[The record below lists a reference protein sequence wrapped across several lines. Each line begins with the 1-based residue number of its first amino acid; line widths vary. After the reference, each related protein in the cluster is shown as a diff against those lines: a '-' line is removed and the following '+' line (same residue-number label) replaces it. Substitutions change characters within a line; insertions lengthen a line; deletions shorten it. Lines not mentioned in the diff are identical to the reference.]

1 MLTWKFMKDPEG
13 NVCKSRVSY
22 VSKAPN
28 KKKWKYKIVP
38 IEGPFQM
45 QEIDFVFINLEK
57 NSTFFSVYHD
67 FKEQVS
73 ADTMEIVSKKK
84 KFLLN
89 LIKESIERIKE

>member
-1 MLTWKFMKDPEG
+1 
-13 NVCKSRVSY
+13 
-22 VSKAPN
+22 
-28 KKKWKYKIVP
+28 
-38 IEGPFQM
+38 M